1 MIGFNIAVRSLLR
14 NRRRSI
20 VTMLSI
26 VVGIVTLLVFG
37 GFVSSIHFGM
47 QTNIVRQQGHL
58 HIMPRGY
65 LEYGPSRPTDFYIE
79 EYQELI
85 DLIRNDAE
93 LQDKIRVITAIL
105 QLSGIAG
112 NYEEDSSKTYVGIG
126 VVPSEQNQMKDWDPY
141 HFNFT
146 SAKLPLSDD
155 MHDTT
160 VIGYGMAR
168 MLNLCDELAVPECQ
182 DVARTDD
189 TAKNLPDADIAI
201 LREIAEDD
209 LPTVESEIDGL
220 PRIDLLS
227 ASAGGA
233 PNALSLYV
241 VSAQQQ
247 GVRALDNS
255 YVAMNLQQAQQLLYG
270 GEQRVSSI
278 VLQLHSSDMI
288 DTVQDRLDK
297 LLTETNS
304 ELEVKRFSEF
314 NQMYERVMRMFG
326 VIFTFISI
334 VICLIVL
341 FTVINTMTM
350 SVMERT
356 AEVGTL
362 RALGLRRSGVRRQ
375 FLLEGVLL
383 GIVGTTLGL
392 IIAIIIASLLNNAG
406 VSWTPPSNAAAQP
419 LRILITENPVLPVG
433 AWLLLVCV
441 TTLSSLLPARRAA
454 RMNVVAAIHNA

>member
-1 MIGFNIAVRSLLR
+1 MIGLNIPVRSLLR

-20 VTMLSI
+20 VTTLSI
-26 VVGIVTLLVFG
+26 VVGAVTLLIFG

-58 HIMPRGY
+58 HIMPKGY

-79 EYQELI
+79 DYQNLI
-85 DLIRNDAE
+85 DLIRSDKE
-93 LQDKIRVITAIL
+93 LQEKIHVITPVL
-105 QLSGIAG
+105 QLAGIAG
-112 NYEEDSSKTYVGIG
+112 NYYENSSKTYIG
-126 VVPSEQNQMKDWDPY
+126 FGVIPSEQNRMKNWDPY
-141 HFNFT
+141 QLNFT
-146 SAKLPLSDD
+146 SATLPLSDET
-155 MHDTT
+155 HDTT
-160 VIGYGMAR
+160 VIGFGMAR
-168 MLNLCDELAVPECQ
+168 MLNLCDELTVSDCQ
-182 DVARTDD
+182 DIERTDD
-189 TAKNLPDADIAI
+189 SAQTMPDADIAS
-201 LREIAEDD
+201 LRQIAQAD
-209 LPTVESEIDGL
+209 LPEIDNEFDGL

-241 VSAQQQ
+241 LKAQQQ
-247 GVRALDNS
+247 GVRALDDS
-255 YVAMNLQQAQQLLYG
+255 YVAMHLDQAQRLLYG
-270 GEQRVSSI
+270 GEKRVSSI
-278 VLQLHSSDMI
+278 VLQLHSTGMLNEVES
-288 DTVQDRLDK
+288 RLDK
-297 LLTETNS
+297 LLAETGR

-334 VICLIVL
+334 VISLIVL
-341 FTVINTMTM
+341 FTVVNTMTM

-383 GIVGTTLGL
+383 GIVGATLGI
-392 IIAIIIASLLNNAG
+392 IIAIVIASLLNNAG

-419 LRILITENPVLPVG
+419 LRILITENLMLPVG
-433 AWLLLVCV
+433 AWLLLVFV

-454 RMNVVAAIHNA
+454 RMNVVNAIHNA